1 MVSGI
6 ARKRSQCT
14 GSLTEF
20 PVHTKFSVVCCDSP
34 MCGGIPGGIPGG
46 GPPIPGG
53 GPPTPGGGAPIP
65 GGGPPS
71 GGPPGGRTGGRL

>member
-1 MVSGI
+1 MHCATVECSKQHTLSGLKHH
-6 ARKRSQCT
+6 AHKVV
-14 GSLTEF
+14 
-20 PVHTKFSVVCCDSP
+20 PVHHNSP

-53 GPPTPGGGAPIP
+53 GPAIPGWGAPIP

-71 GGPPGGRTGGRL
+71 GGPPGGLTGGRL